1 MCGGIVGLATPE
13 LEQDVRSFF
22 ISRNISL
29 GGRTLD
35 QYLEQLRIAVAFRK
49 REGNRIQVTLA
60 NAGQPIFSAS

>member
-1 MCGGIVGLATPE
+1 MCGEIVRLATPE
-13 LEQDVRSFF
+13 LEQDVRNFF

-35 QYLEQLRIAVAFRK
+35 QYLEQLRIAVAFRE

-60 NAGQPIFSAS
+60 NAGQPIFSVS